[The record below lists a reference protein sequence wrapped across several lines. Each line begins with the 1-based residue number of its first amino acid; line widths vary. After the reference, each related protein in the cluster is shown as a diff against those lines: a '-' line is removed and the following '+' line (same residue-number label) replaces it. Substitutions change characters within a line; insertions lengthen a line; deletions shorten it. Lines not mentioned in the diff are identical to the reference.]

1 MDEAVKRERIDVG
14 LRGKGPVHAVGRA
27 VVARPGLLHPLGL
40 IPKLAAGHVPAE
52 EDIADGPVGLGAT
65 NVGDAEA
72 LGHLLAQRL
81 SWWRTTTSPGI
92 PEEVLVLHQRG
103 TGFNQDQGENV
114 VLLTEEVGEGR
125 GLGNRIGAI
134 SKELLV
140 TNEAGG
146 VRAVVGDGDRLNGDG
161 EPLGAAVQQGELD

>member
-14 LRGKGPVHAVGRA
+14 LRGKGPVHAVGHA

-81 SWWRTTTSPGI
+81 RGA